1 MAEELELSEYSTIH
15 DLGGKKVK
23 TGTSSINSAQSERR
37 LLRMG
42 IVTLGVLCILQA
54 ILNISLHLA
63 VYSKE
68 DINQFPCNTSVIED
82 MCQTEQFQSNS
93 THLCSCCNNL
103 LQSLLRERDLLQD
116 KISRFSRGFEDMQ
129 ISGSGSFF

>member
-15 DLGGKKVK
+15 GLGEKKVK
-23 TGTSSINSAQSERR
+23 TETSSINSAQSERR

-93 THLCSCCNNL
+93 THLCSCCNL
-103 LQSLLRERDLLQD
+103 LQRLLRERDLLQD
-116 KISRFSRGFEDMQ
+116 KINRFSRGFEDME

>member
-1 MAEELELSEYSTIH
+1 MYHKYCNMFS
-15 DLGGKKVK
+15 DGKLK
-23 TGTSSINSAQSERR
+23 TNMTPK
-37 LLRMG
+37 
-42 IVTLGVLCILQA
+42 LCLFP
-54 ILNISLHLA
+54 

-116 KISRFSRGFEDMQ
+116 KISQFSRGKPGDVDDMQ
-129 ISGSGSFF
+129 IFGSGSNSLDFLLV